1 MKLETAQNIL
11 AATLGSARKRSNL
24 KPLCSPVAMHPAPS
38 KPLPAI
44 ADTSDGDEAAAVAG
58 IDAAGLKA
66 DPGA

>member
-1 MKLETAQNIL
+1 MKLETAQIL
-11 AATLGSARKRSNL
+11 AATLGSARKSNL

-44 ADTSDGDEAAAVAG
+44 ADIWDNDETAAVAG